1 MNKNISKNSVAALR
15 FCLEQ
20 IISDQKGCIDKQQ
33 FNIEELK
40 KRVTILTE
48 ELNANQ
54 LEICKLIK
62 NK

>member
-1 MNKNISKNSVAALR
+1 MNENSVAALR
-15 FCLEQ
+15 FCLEE
-20 IISDQKGCIDKQQ
+20 IISNQNTCIEKQR
-33 FNIEELK
+33 FNIEELE

>member
-1 MNKNISKNSVAALR
+1 MMERGPND
-15 FCLEQ
+15 LEE
-20 IISDQKGCIDKQQ
+20 IIQKQTGCIEKQR
-33 FNIEELK
+33 FVIEELK

-62 NK
+62 NND